1 MNRICRK
8 VTTAKSFST
17 KVNKKIKWSKWSNSM
32 CWNAIPEICQNLP
45 LLLLLQEKDNILFR
59 LREIKLLH
67 GSELDSDVVICKDA
81 DVLIL
86 MIWAYSK
93 LNINNWYLIYDHEK
107 LAEIRKKY
115 FYFGKILPLN
125 LPKIQALTGCNTI
138 SYF

>member
-1 MNRICRK
+1 
-8 VTTAKSFST
+8 
-17 KVNKKIKWSKWSNSM
+17 M
-32 CWNAIPEICQNLP
+32 CWNAIREIWQNLP
-45 LLLLLQEKDNILFR
+45 LLLLLQEKNDILFQ

-67 GSELDSDVVICKDA
+67 SSELDSDVVICKDT

-93 LNINNWYLIYDHEK
+93 LIITNWYLIYDHEK
-107 LAEIRKKY
+107 LGEIRKIY
-115 FYFGKILPLN
+115 FYLGKILSLN